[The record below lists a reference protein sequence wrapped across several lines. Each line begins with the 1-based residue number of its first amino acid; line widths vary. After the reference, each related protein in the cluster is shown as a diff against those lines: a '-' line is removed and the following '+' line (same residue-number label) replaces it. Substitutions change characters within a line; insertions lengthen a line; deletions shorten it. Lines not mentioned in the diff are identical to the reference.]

1 MSTIRH
7 WLLELT
13 ASSKREKDWRKEGRD
28 LSCVYAGEKEKR
40 VPFNI
45 LYSNTE
51 TLLPSLYSAI
61 PRPVV
66 DRRFKD
72 EDPIGKAAAEAGRR
86 GLEFQVD
93 TNIEGYETYDEA
105 MRSAVLDA
113 ILPGRGVTTIKYDA
127 EFIEP
132 AQAQAADAG
141 DEEGREGEAPAPI
154 PQKSSELVCTQARK
168 WDQVRFGYAT
178 KWSNM
183 PWVAFAEDID
193 KKEATR
199 LFGAALAAQLKY
211 SSEDEDDPSEKGKDE
226 DDTRGPRETTRI
238 WVIWSK
244 NERKVHFVSEE
255 YADAILKTEDDP
267 LQLTGFYPMPRPLAV
282 VEKSND
288 LTPTALY
295 SLYKEQAEELNE
307 LTRRI
312 KRIVR
317 AIKAKGI
324 YDAEL
329 GGDIKTL
336 VEADD
341 NELVPADKTSSL
353 AAEKGL
359 QNAIWFWPVEELI
372 VVLRELMA
380 AREACKAVIWEI
392 MGIADI
398 MRGQSQASETLGAQ
412 KIKQSWGSLRLKRM
426 QKEVQRYAR
435 DLLRMMLEVMAT
447 KFGEETWAKMTGLP
461 FLTEEQVRMAQA
473 QLQAAGQAMEMAQ
486 MQAPPAA
493 PPPPGQPP
501 QPPQPNP
508 ALQQAQQAMQA
519 AQAEMQKPKWAD
531 VLAMLQNDMQ
541 RAYRIDIETNS
552 TVEPEAAEDQKN
564 IAELMNAI
572 AQFLNGVTPM
582 IESGVMPF
590 QAAQA
595 MLLAIVRRY
604 RFGTEIEDQIKAM
617 KEPQPKDD
625 GKAAAAQADV
635 QKAQMEIAAREKAD
649 AAKAQADT
657 AAMQMKDQ
665 QAQRELAAQMQRE
678 SQKQQADMAMEAQ
691 QLEAKRR
698 EKQAELANERQIAEL
713 KMRTEAETELK
724 KAAMAGAIQVKIA
737 GISAASAAQGEEK
750 TAQKGEQSEA
760 MMAQILETQAELLK
774 LVAAP
779 IEHTFS
785 SGRTG
790 TSVRKVA

>member
-7 WLLELT
+7 WLLELA
-13 ASSKREKDWRKEGRD
+13 ASHKREKDWRKEGRD
-28 LSCVYAGEKEKR
+28 IHCIYAGVKEKR

-105 MRSAVLDA
+105 MRAAVLDA
-113 ILPGRGVTTIKYDA
+113 ILPGRGVTSIKYDA
-127 EFIEP
+127 EFSEGP
-132 AQAQAADAG
+132 MGESND

-154 PQKSSELVCTQARK
+154 PQKSSELVCTEARK
-168 WDQVRFGYAT
+168 WDQVRFGYAK
-178 KWSNM
+178 KWSAM
-183 PWVAFAEDID
+183 PWVAFGEDID
-193 KKEATR
+193 KKEAKR

-211 SSEDEDDPSEKGKDE
+211 SSEDEDDPSENGKDE

-267 LQLTGFYPMPRPLAV
+267 LQLTGFYPIPRPLAV

-324 YDAEL
+324 YDSEL
-329 GGDIKTL
+329 GQDIKTL
-336 VEADD
+336 VDADD

-353 AAEKGL
+353 ASDKGM
-359 QNAIWFWPVEELI
+359 QNAIWFWPVEVLI

-380 AREACKAVIWEI
+380 SREACKAVIWEI
-392 MGIADI
+392 MGVADI

-412 KIKQSWGSLRLKRM
+412 KLKQSWGSLRLKRM

-447 KFGEETWAKMTGLP
+447 KFGEDTWAKMTGLP

-473 QLQAAGQAMEMAQ
+473 QMQSAQQAMQMAQ

-493 PPPPGQPP
+493 PPAPGQPP

-625 GKAAAAQADV
+625 GKAQAEQAKMQMEKQKHDSDMQARQLDQQARKSELD
-635 QKAQMEIAAREKAD
+635 QKAQFD
-649 AAKAQADT
+649 A
-657 AAMQMKDQ
+657 
-665 QAQRELAAQMQRE
+665 
-678 SQKQQADMAMEAQ
+678 QKVQADMAKLKMEMQFAEREHAFKMAELSAKTQMSQVVNESKIRVAMATAAAKEASANRPEAQ
-691 QLEAKRR
+691 Q
-698 EKQAELANERQIAEL
+698 
-713 KMRTEAETELK
+713 
-724 KAAMAGAIQVKIA
+724 
-737 GISAASAAQGEEK
+737 
-750 TAQKGEQSEA
+750 
-760 MMAQILETQAELLK
+760 
-774 LVAAP
+774 
-779 IEHTFS
+779 
-785 SGRTG
+785 
-790 TSVRKVA
+790 